1 MLLVDFLKY
10 RVIQVTTYDTIEYT
24 NPLVYPRVTLC
35 NLSPIQNTR
44 GILHQN
50 GKSAKEMYE
59 LFLSGLNTNAKC
71 HSNCS
76 DRDKNYSEVIASQLS
91 GIIGLNQFLGVKF
104 AREIGH
110 RKETFIISC
119 SIGHRI
125 GIADFYLPCDNKIIF
140 TPVFSPIMSNCF
152 SVNIPWNSASENYA
166 GNSLSFTL
174 FLDNLI
180 YNESHPFNEHNDMNR
195 IGAYMGLSAKNEAAT
210 LTDQWVTTS
219 PGKW

>member
-1 MLLVDFLKY
+1 M
-10 RVIQVTTYDTIEYT
+10 IQVTTYDTIEYT

-35 NLSPIQNTR
+35 NLSPIQNVR
-44 GILHQN
+44 GMVHQK
-50 GKSAKEMYE
+50 GKSASEMYK

-71 HSNCS
+71 HDNCS
-76 DRDKNYSEVIASQLS
+76 EQDKNYSEVIASQLS
-91 GIIGLNQFLGVKF
+91 GIMGLNQFLGVEF

-110 RKETFIISC
+110 QKETFIISC

-125 GIADFYLPCDNKIIF
+125 GIADFYLPCDKEITF
-140 TPVFSPIMSNCF
+140 TPVFSPTMSNCF

-174 FLDNLI
+174 FLDNLM
-180 YNESHPFNEHNDMNR
+180 YNESYPFNEHNDMNR
-195 IGAYMGLSAKNEAAT
+195 IGAYMGLSAKNEVAT
-210 LTDQWVTTS
+210 LSDQWVTTS

>member
-1 MLLVDFLKY
+1 MV
-10 RVIQVTTYDTIEYT
+10 
-24 NPLVYPRVTLC
+24 
-35 NLSPIQNTR
+35 
-44 GILHQN
+44 HQK
-50 GKSAKEMYE
+50 GKSASEMYK

-71 HSNCS
+71 QDNCS
-76 DRDKNYSEVIASQLS
+76 EQDKNYSEVIASQLS
-91 GIIGLNQFLGVKF
+91 GIMGLNQFLGVEF

-110 RKETFIISC
+110 QKKTFIISC

-125 GIADFYLPCDNKIIF
+125 GIADFYLPCDKEITF
-140 TPVFSPIMSNCF
+140 TPVFSPTMSNCF

-180 YNESHPFNEHNDMNR
+180 YNESYPFNEHNDMNR

-210 LTDQWVTTS
+210 LSDQWVTTS